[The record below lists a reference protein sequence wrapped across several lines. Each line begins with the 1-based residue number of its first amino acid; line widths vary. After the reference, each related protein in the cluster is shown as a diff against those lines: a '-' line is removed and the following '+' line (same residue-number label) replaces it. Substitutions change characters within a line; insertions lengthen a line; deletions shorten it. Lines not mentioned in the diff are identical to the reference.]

1 MQLLITSILAMAV
14 VTTVTTAIPQFS
26 ALSGNRCTNCHIAPS
41 GGGIRN
47 DLGWYSWYDVGM
59 IPRDSSFLSWMYE
72 LDKEN
77 TFFDGLLT
85 LGMDARIQSTRS
97 FSSADAK
104 RSTFPMQ
111 ASLYAAITPIKAV
124 TIEGTFNLAALRTGP
139 NSDQR
144 IVYPGQRMGSLSA
157 IIAPSLSLPQ
167 LRIGLFRPSIG
178 MRYDDHTM
186 GAFGYATSAR
196 RQTLLAPDW
205 SEYGAEITYEGL
217 RWLTLQ
223 SGVFGSEGLSQVRI
237 SDGGSQNVSAIAGN
251 QPTVTARAVVWPRA
265 FDDMLNMWFGASV
278 LRNNVFTLSSAFV
291 GIGLSDHLSLM
302 VDHTAMQLT
311 DVISTKQTTAELLYQ
326 ASTWAFPFVRLERY
340 WTDQSQ
346 AQGTVLTDAA
356 VLGAQIFV
364 APYVELRPEYRILDT
379 FREGYASRWNL
390 QLHIYY

>member
-1 MQLLITSILAMAV
+1 MRSLIITILTMAV

-26 ALSGNRCTNCHIAPS
+26 ALSGNRCTNCHISPS

-47 DLGWYSWYDVGM
+47 ELGWYSWYDVGM
-59 IPRDSSFLSWMYE
+59 VPRNSPLLSWMYE

-97 FSSADAK
+97 FSSPDAQ

-124 TIEGTFNLAALRTGP
+124 TIEGTFSIAALRTGP

-157 IIAPSLSLPQ
+157 IIAPSLSWPQ
-167 LRIGLFRPSIG
+167 LRVGLFRPSIG
-178 MRYDDHTM
+178 IRYDDHTM
-186 GAFGYATSAR
+186 AAFSYATSSR
-196 RQTLLAPDW
+196 RQTLVAPDW

-223 SGVFGSEGLSQVRI
+223 SGVFGSEGLSQVRL

-251 QPTVTARAVVWPRA
+251 QPTITARAVVWPRA
-265 FDDMLNMWFGASV
+265 FNDMLNMWFGASI
-278 LRNNVFTLSSAFV
+278 LSNDAITLSSAFA
-291 GIGLSDHLSLM
+291 GIGLSDELSLLIDRTTLDRRDIM
-302 VDHTAMQLT
+302 ETE
-311 DVISTKQTTAELLYQ
+311 SWTAELMYQ
-326 ASTWAFPFVRLERY
+326 ASTWAFPYVRAERY
-340 WTDQSQ
+340 WTRQAAAQSSVS
-346 AQGTVLTDAA
+346 ANAA
-356 VLGAQIFV
+356 IIGAQIFV
-364 APYVELRPEYRILDT
+364 VPYVELRPEYRIWDTELD
-379 FREGYASRWNL
+379 GYTSRWNL
-390 QLHIYY
+390 QLHIFY